1 MAKKFKRTSLSIPQD
16 LYRKILSIKEE
27 KYISIQAVLLECLIE
42 GFKRLYEDKE
52 DDKKWLKR

>member
-52 DDKKWLKR
+52 DDKK